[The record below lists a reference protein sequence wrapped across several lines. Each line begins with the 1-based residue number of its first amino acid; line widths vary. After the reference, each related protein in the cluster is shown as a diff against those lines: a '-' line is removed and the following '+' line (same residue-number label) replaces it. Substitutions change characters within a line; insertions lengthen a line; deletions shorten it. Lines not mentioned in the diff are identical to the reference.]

1 MEAFISEIINVP
13 NDFIWKYLVYILV
26 GIGLYF
32 TFRFR
37 FIQFQYFIEMFRIVG
52 EKPQGNKGVSSMQA
66 FFISAASRVGT
77 GNLTGVAL
85 AIATGGPGA
94 VFWMWIVAIVGMASS
109 FVESTLAQLYKVR
122 SGDEF
127 RGGPAYYMAKGLGAR
142 WLGILFAVLITVS
155 FGLIFNAVQSNTIS
169 VAFDEAFHVN
179 KTVIAII
186 LAVLTAFIIFGGLK
200 RVVSVSQLIVPVMA
214 GLYILLALYVVIVNI
229 TAVPELFAA
238 IVKNAFGLE
247 QIVGGSLGS
256 IIIIGAQRGL
266 FSNEAGMGSA
276 PNAAATAHVS
286 HPAKQGLIQTLGVFF
301 DTFIVCT
308 STAFIILLYSFT
320 PKGDGIQV
328 TQAALQHHLGGW
340 APTFIAIAMFL
351 FAFSSVVGNYYYGET
366 NIEFIK
372 TSKTWLNIYRVF
384 VVVMVVYGCLAD
396 FQIVWDMANLFMGLL
411 ALINLVA
418 ILLLSNVA
426 YKIYKD
432 YAAQRKKGLDP
443 VFKAENTPELKHIE
457 TWAEEEGTS
466 PERKTAN

>member
-1 MEAFISEIINVP
+1 M
-13 NDFIWKYLVYILV
+13 
-26 GIGLYF
+26 
-32 TFRFR
+32 
-37 FIQFQYFIEMFRIVG
+37 
-52 EKPQGNKGVSSMQA
+52 
-66 FFISAASRVGT
+66 
-77 GNLTGVAL
+77 
-85 AIATGGPGA
+85 
-94 VFWMWIVAIVGMASS
+94 
-109 FVESTLAQLYKVR
+109 
-122 SGDEF
+122 
-127 RGGPAYYMAKGLGAR
+127 
-142 WLGILFAVLITVS
+142 ITVS

-214 GLYILLALYVVIVNI
+214 GMYILIALYVVIVNI
-229 TAVPELFAA
+229 SAVPELLVT
-238 IVKNAFGLE
+238 IVKNAFGFE

-276 PNAAATAHVS
+276 PNAAAAAHVS

-432 YAAQRKKGLDP
+432 YAAQRKKVLILYSKP
-443 VFKAENTPELKHIE
+443 RIPRSSSILKH
-457 TWAEEEGTS
+457 G
-466 PERKTAN
+466 RKKKVQALNVRLLTEDTCIQYSKTPYILL